1 MKFLLVGGGRR
12 NQLCL
17 HMLEKNIEVDAYEL
31 DVNCPISLYSNKI
44 IPGKTW
50 KDPNLKNDLLKL
62 SSNYDLIIPL
72 MDGATKIL
80 SELDLKNACVS
91 NLKTANLCLNKKI
104 FENYFLSDNDLR
116 KYYPIPDGSEVVVKP
131 INGFSSLGITFMKN
145 SPKISENYVI
155 QKRIYGQEY
164 SVDCFCDENNNL
176 IDFVPRKRIKVS
188 SGEVI
193 ESVTVSKN
201 KFEEIVR
208 MITKK
213 ILFKGPICIQFIE
226 DENENLW
233 IMEINARMGG
243 GSTLSIASGFDI
255 IELMISCFCNKNF
268 LIEKYQS
275 NWKTN
280 FYLKRFYLDYCYE
293 NKKVCI

>member
-17 HMLEKNIEVDAYEL
+17 YMLEKNIQVHSYEL
-31 DVNCPISLYSNKI
+31 DINCPISLYSSKVI
-44 IPGKTW
+44 QGKTW
-50 KDPNLKNDLLKL
+50 KDKNLKNDLLKL
-62 SSNYDLIIPL
+62 SSDYDLIIPL
-72 MDGATKIL
+72 MDEATKIL
-80 SELDLKNACVS
+80 SELNLKNVCAS
-91 NLKTANLCLNKKI
+91 NFKTTNLCLNKKI

-131 INGFSSLGITFMKN
+131 VNGFSSIGITFMNN
-145 SPKISENYVI
+145 SPKISKDYVV

-176 IDFVPRKRIKVS
+176 VDFVPRKRIKVS

-201 KFEEIVR
+201 KFEEIVG
-208 MITKK
+208 MIIKK
-213 ILFKGPICIQFIE
+213 IPFKGPICIQFIE

-243 GSTLSIASGFDI
+243 GSTLSIAAGLDI

-293 NKKVCI
+293 DKKICI